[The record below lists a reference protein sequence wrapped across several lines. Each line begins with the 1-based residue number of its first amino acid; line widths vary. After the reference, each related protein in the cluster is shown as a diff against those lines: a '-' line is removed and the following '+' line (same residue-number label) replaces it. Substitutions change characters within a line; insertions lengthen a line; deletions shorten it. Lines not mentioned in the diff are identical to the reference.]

1 MKCIEATSTSIAEIG
16 DGDSEINLPKLGVFN
31 INGLRVLRNG
41 ASSPI
46 EADLRIIES
55 NVTGF
60 QGMKA
65 SRAKGFGKDL
75 RGPHSLTFKSKKAT
89 LIGTYTVEGHG
100 RILKFKGGGPC
111 NITFIKPVIVIS
123 FKGEPEVKDGKTYMK
138 VVDFKVDLSIKR
150 FAMKFEKLFKD
161 QAITDNANFFLNE
174 YGQDFYNEFKDVLD
188 KEMAVIFKK
197 VVADVLEFV
206 PYEDLFLKDGDEVQA
221 SE

>member
-1 MKCIEATSTSIAEIG
+1 MSS
-16 DGDSEINLPKLGVFN
+16 FN

-46 EADLRIIES
+46 EADLKIIES
-55 NVTGF
+55 NVTGI

-65 SRAKGFGKDL
+65 SNAKGFGKDL
-75 RGPHSLTFKSKKAT
+75 RGPHSITFKSKKT
-89 LIGTYTVEGHG
+89 TVIGTYTVEGHG

-111 NITFIKPVIVIS
+111 NITFIRPVMVLT
-123 FKGEPEVKDGKTYMK
+123 FKGEPDVKNGKTHMK

-150 FAMKFEKLFKD
+150 FVMKFEKLFKD

-174 YGQDFYNEFKDVLD
+174 YGQDFYNEFKGVLD
-188 KEMAVIFKK
+188 KEMSVIFKK

-206 PYEDLFLKDGDEVQA
+206 PYEELFLIDGEKRK
-221 SE
+221 